1 MRLTEQ
7 QQSYLAD
14 VRRACAEIVPD
25 EATRLRLTN
34 DDTDLNADAAFRALA
49 ERGLL
54 GVSLPEA
61 DGGGGRTFTEEC
73 LLLEET
79 ARTGVPVFAYST
91 ALTAAQSYLKWGDAA
106 QRRTVVEGIVAG
118 RVESVTFTE
127 PSAGS
132 DLAAATTSAVRDG
145 DEWVITGR
153 KTWISFAHL
162 ATHLLVLA
170 RTADTG
176 VRHDGLSLLMV
187 PTSTPGLRIEP
198 IRTMGARMV
207 NDVYLDDVRVPAVAG
222 SSGTGS
228 ALVGHEGEAWRHIGR
243 GLAVERVIIAA
254 MSVGGAQRA
263 LDQLVGHV
271 TTREQF
277 GAPLGRKQAVRHR
290 IADLA
295 TEIVHCR
302 AFLYD
307 LAGRIDD
314 GFEDELNTEASM
326 AKLKASEVYKHT
338 ALEAVQ
344 LMGGYGYGSEFG
356 MEAQLRTAI
365 APTIYGGA
373 NEVQREIIGR
383 GLGL

>member
-14 VRRACAEIVPD
+14 VRRACADIVPD
-25 EATRLRLTN
+25 EATRLRLTH
-34 DDTDLNADAAFRALA
+34 DDADLNADSAFATLA

-54 GVSLPEA
+54 GVSLPVA

-91 ALTAAQSYLKWGDAA
+91 ALTAAQSYLKWGDEQ
-106 QRRTVVEGIVAG
+106 QRRTIVEGIVSG
-118 RVESVTFTE
+118 HVESVTFTE

-132 DLAAATTSAVRDG
+132 DLAAATTTAVRDG
-145 DEWVITGR
+145 DEWVVNGR

-162 ATHLLVLA
+162 AEHLLVLA

-187 PTSTPGLRIEP
+187 PTSTPGVRIEP

-207 NDVYLDDVRVPAVAG
+207 NDVFLDDVRVPAVG
-222 SSGTGS
+222 DDSGFGS
-228 ALVGHEGEAWRHIGR
+228 ALVGQEGEAWRHIGR

-263 LDQLVGHV
+263 LDQLVAHV

-295 TEIVHCR
+295 TEIAHCR
-302 AFLYD
+302 SFLYD
-307 LAGRIDD
+307 LADRIDD
-314 GFEDELNTEASM
+314 GLEDTLNTEASM
-326 AKLKASEVYKHT
+326 AKLKSSEVFKHT
-338 ALEAVQ
+338 ALDAVQ